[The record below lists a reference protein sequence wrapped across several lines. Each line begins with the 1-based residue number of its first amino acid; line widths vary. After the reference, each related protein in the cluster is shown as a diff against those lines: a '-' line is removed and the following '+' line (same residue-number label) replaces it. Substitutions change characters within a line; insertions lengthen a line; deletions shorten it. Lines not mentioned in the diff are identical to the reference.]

1 MGGPLGRVFDLHLA
15 PVSDDNVA
23 VEQPRVVRCA
33 GAQRPPM
40 AVRRWPRLGR
50 SRASTSRSRIS
61 LNYRMIATW
70 RLKEIENNWES
81 ELLPATVKLHIR
93 FVVFGS
99 SAWSSETEVSEP
111 AADCGVL
118 DRSPRPSRR
127 ELRPAG
133 VDYSRESVYVQLRC
147 NPRCGVFQ
155 GSSGL
160 SNRGQGEIPS
170 SGEGWAIAMSWPTLP
185 LRTSEVHA
193 SIIEASYRDL
203 ATKANRRA
211 RRWTARLSQMWSAR
225 SCFETAFNSV
235 RTWSIWL

>member
-1 MGGPLGRVFDLHLA
+1 
-15 PVSDDNVA
+15 
-23 VEQPRVVRCA
+23 
-33 GAQRPPM
+33 M

-61 LNYRMIATW
+61 LSYRMIGTC

-133 VDYSRESVYVQLRC
+133 VDDSRESVYVQLRC

-160 SNRGQGEIPS
+160 SNRGSGKFRRQVRDGRSQCPGRPCRYAQAKSTHPS
-170 SGEGWAIAMSWPTLP
+170 LRRFVERWRPERTGAPSDGQPTLSNVV
-185 LRTSEVHA
+185 RKAVF
-193 SIIEASYRDL
+193 RDSVGVKRKKR
-203 ATKANRRA
+203 KAD
-211 RRWTARLSQMWSAR
+211 
-225 SCFETAFNSV
+225 
-235 RTWSIWL
+235 

>member
-1 MGGPLGRVFDLHLA
+1 MLPNTGKA
-15 PVSDDNVA
+15 AYSI
-23 VEQPRVVRCA
+23 
-33 GAQRPPM
+33 
-40 AVRRWPRLGR
+40 RRIRL
-50 SRASTSRSRIS
+50 
-61 LNYRMIATW
+61 
-70 RLKEIENNWES
+70 
-81 ELLPATVKLHIR
+81 
-93 FVVFGS
+93 

-111 AADCGVL
+111 AADCGAL
-118 DRSPRPSRR
+118 DRSPRPGRR

-193 SIIEASYRDL
+193 SIFETSCGEM
-203 ATKANRRA
+203 ATRANRRTL
-211 RRWTARLSQMWSAR
+211 RWTADFLKCGPKGPVSRQRRRQTQETQGRLVLVV
-225 SCFETAFNSV
+225 SCNAT
-235 RTWSIWL
+235 

>member
-1 MGGPLGRVFDLHLA
+1 
-15 PVSDDNVA
+15 
-23 VEQPRVVRCA
+23 
-33 GAQRPPM
+33 M

-133 VDYSRESVYVQLRC
+133 VDDSRESVYVQLRC

-160 SNRGQGEIPS
+160 SNRG
-170 SGEGWAIAMSWPTLP
+170 SGKFRRQVRDGRSQCPGRP
-185 LRTSEVHA
+185 CRYRTSEVHA
-193 SIIEASYRDL
+193 SIIETSYRDL
-203 ATKANRRA
+203 VTRANRRA